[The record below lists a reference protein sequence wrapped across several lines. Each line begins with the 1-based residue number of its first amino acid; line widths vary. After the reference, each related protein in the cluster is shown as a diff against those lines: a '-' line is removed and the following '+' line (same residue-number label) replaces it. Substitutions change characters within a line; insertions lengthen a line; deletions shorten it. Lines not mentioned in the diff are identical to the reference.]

1 MISASNFLMNYI
13 IKLFEVAMDVN
24 QPKIDEAYS
33 LLLRNMDNVVIFGN
47 GGSAAI
53 ADHFCADFVKG
64 VRSDTDLKPK
74 CTSLT
79 SNGPLLTAL
88 ANDMSY
94 LDIFQNQ
101 ISYHRPSLAIAV
113 SSSGNSTNITRG
125 LEFANFIGAKTIA
138 LVGFDGGKILK
149 DHLADVVIHINS
161 NNYGIVEDTHMM
173 ILHSLVQKI
182 RTDHSIR
189 GNNLKL

>member
-1 MISASNFLMNYI
+1 MISASNFLMDYI

-33 LLLRNMDNVVIFGN
+33 LLLKNMDNVVIFGN

-94 LDIFQNQ
+94 LNIFQDQ

-138 LVGFDGGKILK
+138 LVGFDGGKVLK
-149 DHLADVVIHINS
+149 DHLADVVIHVNS
-161 NNYGIVEDTHMM
+161 NNYGIVEDSHMM
-173 ILHSLVQKI
+173 ILHSLAQKI

>member
-1 MISASNFLMNYI
+1 MISASNFLMDYI

-33 LLLRNMDNVVIFGN
+33 LFLRNMDNVVIFGN

-64 VRSDTDLKPK
+64 VRFDTDLKPK

-88 ANDMSY
+88 ANDMDY
-94 LDIFQNQ
+94 GNIFQNQ

-113 SSSGNSTNITRG
+113 SSSGNSTNVTRG

-138 LVGFDGGKILK
+138 LVGFDGGKVLK
-149 DHLADVVIHINS
+149 DHLADVVIHVNS
-161 NNYGIVEDTHMM
+161 NNYGIVEDSHMM

>member
-1 MISASNFLMNYI
+1 MISASNFLMDYI

-33 LLLRNMDNVVIFGN
+33 LLLKNMNNVVIFGN

-88 ANDMSY
+88 ANDMDY
-94 LDIFQNQ
+94 GNIFQDQ
-101 ISYHRPSLAIAV
+101 ISYHRPSLSIAV
-113 SSSGNSTNITRG
+113 SSSGNSTNVTRG
-125 LEFANFIGAKTIA
+125 LEFANFIGSKTIA
-138 LVGFDGGKILK
+138 LVGFDGGKVLK
-149 DHLADVVIHINS
+149 ENMADVVIHVNS
-161 NNYGIVEDTHMM
+161 NNYGIVEDSHMM

>member
-1 MISASNFLMNYI
+1 MISASNSLMDYI
-13 IKLFEVAMDVN
+13 IKLFEAAMDVN

-33 LLLRNMDNVVIFGN
+33 LLLKNMDNVVIFGN

-74 CTSLT
+74 CTSLA

-88 ANDMSY
+88 ANDMDY
-94 LDIFQNQ
+94 GNIFQNQ

-113 SSSGNSTNITRG
+113 SSSGSSTNITRG

-138 LVGFDGGKILK
+138 LVGFDGGKVLK
-149 DHLADVVIHINS
+149 ENMADVVIHVNS
-161 NNYGIVEDTHMM
+161 NNYGIVEDSHMM

-189 GNNLKL
+189 ANNLKL

>member
-1 MISASNFLMNYI
+1 MISASNFLMDYI

-33 LLLRNMDNVVIFGN
+33 LLLKNMDNVVIFGN

-94 LDIFQNQ
+94 LNIFQDQ

-138 LVGFDGGKILK
+138 LVGFDGGKVLE
-149 DHLADVVIHINS
+149 DHLADVVIHVDA

-182 RTDHSIR
+182 RTDHSIQ

>member
-1 MISASNFLMNYI
+1 MISASNFLMDYI

-33 LLLRNMDNVVIFGN
+33 LLLKNMDNVVIFGN

-64 VRSDTDLKPK
+64 VRFDTDLKPK

-138 LVGFDGGKILK
+138 LVGFDGGKVLK

>member
-1 MISASNFLMNYI
+1 MISASNFLMDYI

-33 LLLRNMDNVVIFGN
+33 LLLKNMDNVVIFGN

-88 ANDMSY
+88 ANDMDY
-94 LDIFQNQ
+94 GNIFQDQ
-101 ISYHRPSLAIAV
+101 ISYHRPSLSIAV
-113 SSSGNSTNITRG
+113 SSSGNSTNVTRG
-125 LEFANFIGAKTIA
+125 LEFANFIGSKTIA
-138 LVGFDGGKILK
+138 LVGFDGGKVLK
-149 DHLADVVIHINS
+149 ENMADVVIHVNS
-161 NNYGIVEDTHMM
+161 NNYGIVEDSHMM

>member
-1 MISASNFLMNYI
+1 MISASNFLMDYI

-33 LLLRNMDNVVIFGN
+33 LLLKNMDNVVIFGN

-64 VRSDTDLKPK
+64 VRFDTDLKPK

-138 LVGFDGGKILK
+138 LVGFDGGKVLK

-161 NNYGIVEDTHMM
+161 NNYGVVEDTHMM

>member
-1 MISASNFLMNYI
+1 MISASNFLMDYI

-24 QPKIDEAYS
+24 QPKIDEAYG

-88 ANDMSY
+88 ANDMDY
-94 LDIFQNQ
+94 GNIFQDQ

-113 SSSGNSTNITRG
+113 SSSGNSTNVTRG

-138 LVGFDGGKILK
+138 LVGFDGGKVLK
-149 DHLADVVIHINS
+149 ENMADVVIHVNS
-161 NNYGIVEDTHMM
+161 NNYGIVEDSHMM
-173 ILHSLVQKI
+173 ILHSLAQKI

>member
-1 MISASNFLMNYI
+1 MDYI

-33 LLLRNMDNVVIFGN
+33 LLLKNMDNVVIFGN

-64 VRSDTDLKPK
+64 VRFDTDLKPK

-138 LVGFDGGKILK
+138 LVGFDGGKVLK

>member
-1 MISASNFLMNYI
+1 MISASNFLMDYI
-13 IKLFEVAMDVN
+13 IKLFEAAMDVN
-24 QPKIDEAYS
+24 QPKIDEAYR

-88 ANDMSY
+88 ANDMDY
-94 LDIFQNQ
+94 GNIFQDQ

-113 SSSGNSTNITRG
+113 SSSGNSTNVTRG
-125 LEFANFIGAKTIA
+125 IEFANFIGSKTIA
-138 LVGFDGGKILK
+138 LVGFDGGKVLK
-149 DHLADVVIHINS
+149 ENMADVVIHINS

>member
-1 MISASNFLMNYI
+1 MISASNSFSNYAV
-13 IKLFEVAMDVN
+13 KLYAAAMAVD
-24 QPKIDEAYS
+24 QTKIDEAYG

-125 LEFANFIGAKTIA
+125 LQFANSIGTKTIA
-138 LVGFDGGKILK
+138 LVGFDGGKVLE
-149 DHLADVVIHINS
+149 DHLADVVIHVDA

-189 GNNLKL
+189 GNDLKL